1 VIMGNRSLS
10 MLRRGR
16 NDVGPSM
23 ASQFIMDPITLLRLP
38 RNGHGASER
47 GILRQGQASVLR
59 RALCFVAFKPLGK
72 PLDTQSHV
80 RAVQFALGSPCS
92 SFRHTLRLMS
102 RQERD

>member
-1 VIMGNRSLS
+1 VILGNRSLS

-80 RAVQFALGSPCS
+80 QGGAICSGFAVF
-92 SFRHTLRLMS
+92 
-102 RQERD
+102 